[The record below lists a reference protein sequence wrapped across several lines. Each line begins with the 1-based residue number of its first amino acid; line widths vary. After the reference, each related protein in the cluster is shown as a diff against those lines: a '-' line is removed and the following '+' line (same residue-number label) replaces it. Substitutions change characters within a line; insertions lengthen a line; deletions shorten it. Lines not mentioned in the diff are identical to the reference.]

1 VGLASRSSWR
11 SAANA
16 AGIRFDCKQ
25 HRHNS
30 PVAFR
35 WLIDLADGPKRPLC
49 RIICAH
55 TIRCWPW
62 LPYTL
67 TQVGS
72 YISKLCEPG
81 PGIYRLIGLDDANMP
96 AVLNRLLGQDHTGTL
111 YIGCEGKNFAVRSRL
126 TKLVRSLRDYRYN
139 DEHRAGY
146 RLRSHPIL
154 SQRFPK
160 SRLAI
165 TWHYTNECKLAE
177 DCLLDA
183 YFTSFGDLPP
193 LNWRK

>member
-1 VGLASRSSWR
+1 MLPKNIRDIGGGLVSLVEDGAIAHW
-11 SAANA
+11 NDVVP
-16 AGIRFDCKQ
+16 GI
-25 HRHNS
+25 
-30 PVAFR
+30 
-35 WLIDLADGPKRPLC
+35 WTG
-49 RIICAH
+49 
-55 TIRCWPW
+55 
-62 LPYTL
+62 PYTL

-139 DEHRAGY
+139 DEHGAGY